1 MEKVDEF
8 IEQLLNEKGITDVE
22 PEIKEEL
29 KKEMRTR
36 LIEQIDRAAIM
47 QLPEDKAAELAGK
60 TEDPN
65 FTNEDLAQFIQESGV
80 DLTQVAIDTMLEF
93 RNYYLNPED

>member
-47 QLPEDKAAELAGK
+47 QLSEDKAAELAGK

-65 FTNEDLAQFIQESGV
+65 FTNENLAQFIQESGV